1 MYEHDNFIYH
11 SAKGSS
17 WKSHKYI
24 TKIGDKYIYAVP
36 RKHLVTVKEDLEEA
50 KKKLKQG
57 AKKVSD
63 WNKSGKTSKYDK
75 NISDIKKKNKKAVK
89 ARKDSA
95 KKEAKA
101 YSNKMSSYA
110 KIASEKTK
118 KNSKAKAPS
127 TVTAEQKAAAKRYSA
142 KPTSTATA
150 KRNQT
155 RQDLINKSTKGSQYA
170 EKVNQISSSRAKN
183 KKVVTNQVP
192 GNNNIQDRYDNATYS
207 KKKKKK
213 NNNVVLPAGYNTN
226 YRNAANKAYE

>member
-1 MYEHDNFIYH
+1 MYEHDNLIYH
-11 SAKGSS
+11 SSTGKE

-24 TKIGDKYIYAVP
+24 KKIGNKYIY
-36 RKHLVTVKEDLEEA
+36 KEDLEKA
-50 KKKLKQG
+50 KKKLQQG
-57 AKKVSD
+57 EKKASD

-75 NISDIKKKNKKAVK
+75 DLADIKKKHKKTAK
-89 ARKDSA
+89 ARKDAA
-95 KKEAKA
+95 KKEANA

-142 KPTSTATA
+142 KPASTAAA
-150 KRNQT
+150 KRKQM
-155 RQDLINKSTKGSQYA
+155 RQDLINKSAKGSQYA
-170 EKVNQISSSRAKN
+170 EKVNQINRSRAKN

-192 GNNNIQDRYDNATYS
+192 GNNNIQDRYNNATYS

-213 NNNVVLPAGYNTN
+213 KSNVVLPAGYNTN

>member
-1 MYEHDNFIYH
+1 MYEHDNLIYH
-11 SAKGSS
+11 AATGRS

-24 TKIGDKYIYAVP
+24 KKIGNKYIY
-36 RKHLVTVKEDLEEA
+36 KDDLENV

-57 AKKVSD
+57 GKKVSD

-75 NISDIKKKNKKAVK
+75 NISDIKKNH
-89 ARKDSA
+89 

-101 YSNKMSSYA
+101 R
-110 KIASEKTK
+110 ED
-118 KNSKAKAPS
+118 
-127 TVTAEQKAAAKRYSA
+127 SA
-142 KPTSTATA
+142 K
-150 KRNQT
+150 QE
-155 RQDLINKSTKGSQYA
+155 LINKATKGSQYA

-192 GNNNIQDRYDNATYS
+192 GNNNIQDRYNNATYS

-226 YRNAANKAYE
+226 YRDAANKAYE

>member
-1 MYEHDNFIYH
+1 MYEHDNLIYH
-11 SAKGSS
+11 AATGSS

-24 TKIGDKYIYAVP
+24 KKIGNKYIY
-36 RKHLVTVKEDLEEA
+36 KEDLENV

-57 AKKVSD
+57 GKKVSD

-75 NISDIKKKNKKAVK
+75 NISDIKKNHKKVVK

-110 KIASEKTK
+110 NIASEKMK
-118 KNSKAKAPS
+118 KNSKAKTPS
-127 TVTAEQKAAAKRYSA
+127 TVTADQKAAAKRYSA
-142 KPTSTATA
+142 KPASTAAA
-150 KRNQT
+150 KRKQM
-155 RQDLINKSTKGSQYA
+155 RQDLINKSAKGSQYA
-170 EKVNQISSSRAKN
+170 EKVNQISSSRA
-183 KKVVTNQVP
+183 
-192 GNNNIQDRYDNATYS
+192 